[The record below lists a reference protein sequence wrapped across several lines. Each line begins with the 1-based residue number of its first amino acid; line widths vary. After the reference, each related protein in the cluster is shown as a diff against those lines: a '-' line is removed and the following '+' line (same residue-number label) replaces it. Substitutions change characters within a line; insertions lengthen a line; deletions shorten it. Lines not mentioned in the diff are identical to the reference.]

1 MKEKIFSIL
10 IAVFLL
16 SFFALNQAKA
26 FCPVCTI
33 AVGAGVGLC
42 RWLGVDDVLSGIWVG
57 GLIVSMIGWSLNWLE
72 KKQIRFQIPK
82 QSEGWRRTAVL
93 RLRRL
98 TVSGIF
104 YLIVILP
111 LYFTGIMGHPFNKFW
126 GIDKLW
132 LGIVFGSIAFILAIW
147 LNSFLKNKNHGK
159 AFFPFQK
166 VVLPVLFLII
176 TTIIFH
182 YIVGC

>member
-1 MKEKIFSIL
+1 MRKISLIL
-10 IAVFLL
+10 LIISGIFLFANSVKAV
-16 SFFALNQAKA
+16 
-26 FCPVCTI
+26 CPVCTI

-42 RWLGVDDVLSGIWVG
+42 RWLGIDDVLSGIWVG
-57 GLIVSMIGWSLNWLE
+57 GLIVSMIGWALNWFE
-72 KKQIRFQIPK
+72 KKQIRFK
-82 QSEGWRRTAVL
+82 FRW
-93 RLRRL
+93 L
-98 TVSGIF
+98 TVSGFFCLAI
-104 YLIVILP
+104 ILP

-132 LGIVFGSIAFILAIW
+132 LGIVFGSIAFLLSLW

-166 VVLPVLFLII
+166 VVIPILFLII